1 MGAWCGLLLAGV
13 LLAFGGGA
21 AHACAC
27 CTNQGQR
34 HSGLHKLDANHRE
47 QLGQLRFNAAATL
60 YTGERDTADIKG
72 ISTPALAYELH
83 VAQEASRWVFDL
95 RDKDGRTGTLI
106 LPMPDSIGIFEVD
119 PRLDS
124 RQGGTGPSLYK
135 EWLVAAKVTGTG
147 IFAAGVR
154 GNTRARLILHG
165 AGNSCTDAGHFGHWT
180 LEVKGPN
187 ADFSLIGELVR

>member
-60 YTGERDTADIKG
+60 YTG
-72 ISTPALAYELH
+72 
-83 VAQEASRWVFDL
+83 
-95 RDKDGRTGTLI
+95 
-106 LPMPDSIGIFEVD
+106 
-119 PRLDS
+119 
-124 RQGGTGPSLYK
+124 
-135 EWLVAAKVTGTG
+135 
-147 IFAAGVR
+147 
-154 GNTRARLILHG
+154 
-165 AGNSCTDAGHFGHWT
+165 
-180 LEVKGPN
+180 
-187 ADFSLIGELVR
+187 